1 MLFCQ
6 DVEVMLQDYL
16 DGYLLASQRELLEA
30 HVARCGP
37 CRALLASMARMDARL
52 ERLEQVEA
60 PPHLSG
66 AILGALPPAYAPAPL
81 RRVLAWGAAPVLA
94 LLLAGFGFLLRGRQP
109 APVAL
114 VSERE
119 VDVVFVAPQAMSVA
133 VVGDFNGWDPQRT
146 RMARAEQPGVWRAR
160 LRLAPGT
167 YQYSFVIDG
176 STWTLDPRAGTA
188 LADGFGGAN
197 SVMVV
202 DG

>member
-66 AILGALPPAYAPAPL
+66 AILGALPPPYAPASL
-81 RRVLAWGAAPVLA
+81 HRVLAWGAAPVLA

-146 RMARAEQPGVWRAR
+146 RMIRSDHGGRWIARLKLPPGVH
-160 LRLAPGT
+160 
-167 YQYSFVIDG
+167 QYSFVIDG
-176 STWTLDPRAGTA
+176 STWVSDPGAKTTLD
-188 LADGFGGAN
+188 DGFGGRN
-197 SVMVV
+197 SVLIV
-202 DG
+202 DS